1 MSTGL
6 AYIYSVTAGA
16 SVHVLHTDSSAGE
29 MRADGEAATGDASGK
44 RLEDACTRHFE
55 LFYIV

>member
-1 MSTGL
+1 M
-6 AYIYSVTAGA
+6 
-16 SVHVLHTDSSAGE
+16 HVLHTDSSAGE